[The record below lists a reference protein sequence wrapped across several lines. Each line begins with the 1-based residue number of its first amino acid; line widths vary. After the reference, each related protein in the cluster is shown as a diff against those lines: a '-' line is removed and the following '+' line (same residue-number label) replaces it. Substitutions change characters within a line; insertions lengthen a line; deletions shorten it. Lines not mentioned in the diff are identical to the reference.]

1 MEPETLNMLLAVF
14 FFWWLEVKGCPK
26 RTDSLLR
33 MRWSLDTPGISSGQ
47 LSQRVQMQTECNVP
61 RKIT

>member
-1 MEPETLNMLLAVF
+1 MEPETLNILSAVF

-26 RTDSLLR
+26 RTDSFLR

-47 LSQRVQMQTECNVP
+47 LSQIVQIQTECNVP

>member
-1 MEPETLNMLLAVF
+1 MEPETLNMLLAV

-26 RTDSLLR
+26 RTDSFLR

-47 LSQRVQMQTECNVP
+47 LSQRVQMQTETNEH
-61 RKIT
+61 RKIP

>member
-1 MEPETLNMLLAVF
+1 MEPETLNILSAVF

-26 RTDSLLR
+26 RTDSFLR

-47 LSQRVQMQTECNVP
+47 LSQRVQMQTESNEH
-61 RKIT
+61 RKIP